1 MVFND
6 SELEQFISEGY
17 VILRRAFHRE
27 LATQCREFVW
37 NQIPQWDHCT
47 TYGQPMVQIK
57 KGFDCAP
64 FDRIMNQRLSSSVDQ
79 LVGPGRW
86 KAHGSYGY
94 FTLLLPGFP
103 GPGGWHTDDFNSSTD
118 RFDSPLKAVVTVFLF
133 SDAGP
138 GDGGTPLIRG
148 SHFDVARLLAQPKP
162 DGLEAGANFKDALA
176 AMAHL
181 ERVVSVTGEAGDVA
195 LLHPFMVH
203 GFGPNTGTRIR
214 FACNPLFQ
222 LTEPLKS
229 ERPDGNYSAVELA
242 TREAIELRR

>member
-6 SELEQFISEGY
+6 SEVEQFITEGY
-17 VILRRAFHRE
+17 AILRHAFPRE
-27 LATQCREFVW
+27 LAAECREFVW
-37 NQIPQWDHCT
+37 KQVPMWDHCT
-47 TYGQPMVQIK
+47 TFGQPMVQIQ
-57 KGFDCAP
+57 KGFACPP
-64 FDRIMNQRLSSSVDQ
+64 FDRIMNERLSSSVDQ

-94 FTLLLPGFP
+94 FTLLFPGFP
-103 GPGGWHTDDFNSSTD
+103 GPGGWHTDDFNSSAD

-138 GDGGTPLIRG
+138 GDSGTPLIRG
-148 SHFDVARLLAQPKP
+148 SHLDVARVLAQAKP
-162 DGLEAGANFKDALA
+162 DGLEPGANFKATLEGFADP
-176 AMAHL
+176 

-222 LTEPLKS
+222 LTEPLKL
-229 ERPDGNYSAVELA
+229 ERTDGSYSAVELA
-242 TREAIELRR
+242 MREAIGLHR